1 MRRIALKHANKL
13 RVIVL
18 LLLPFWASST
28 NQLNTYHE
36 KLKAEVQKLCNEKKY
51 QKSLEY
57 CIGEIE
63 LAQQQK
69 DVIKECVAT
78 KLLGTTYYHMGRP
91 KEAKREWLKAI
102 ELSEQGNVLMV
113 AQNCY
118 SNLGALSLESGDTKV
133 AEKYFLKSLRYAQK
147 RGPEAEAD
155 YLNTIRL
162 LASFYGES
170 KQFAKADSLFKQLL
184 NNPTI
189 PKNTSTY
196 YTAQIFYSRILVE
209 SGRWQQGI
217 ALSDSCLRVA
227 RKLNNYD
234 LHTTA
239 LSLHITNLAHQKR
252 FEEVYQFNTELGQL
266 VSQRNSRIIDKN
278 ISDAEVKFKTS
289 QIAYEKEM
297 LQLKSKKDTEQ
308 LIYLGIGIIGL
319 LTATFIF
326 ITQRRKIRANELVQQ
341 EKIIALLAGE
351 EKERTRVA
359 KDLHDGIVQNLTA
372 LKMNLQ
378 SLQVPS
384 LEDKNEITKIGS
396 EIDLLNQEIRAI
408 AYQMMPVTL
417 KELGLAMALED
428 AFTRN
433 LKNHHIACHFKSIG
447 FEKRLPEYIE
457 VNLFR
462 IGQELLNNLLKHSKA
477 SKVDILLMQRN
488 QHIHL
493 IIEDDGVGF
502 IPSKIHE
509 GIGMN
514 SIRVR
519 LTAIQGKI
527 TIEPGEQVGTVVSI
541 LVPLNA

>member
-1 MRRIALKHANKL
+1 MIKIALNHAYII

-18 LLLPFWASST
+18 LLLPFWASGIS
-28 NQLNTYHE
+28 QINTYHE
-36 KLKAEVQKLCNEKKY
+36 QLKAEVQKLCNEKKY

-69 DVIKECVAT
+69 DLIKECVAT
-78 KLLGTTYYHMGRP
+78 KLLGTTFYHMGRP
-91 KEAKREWLKAI
+91 KEAKREWVKAI
-102 ELSEQGNVLMV
+102 RLSEQANVLMV

-118 SNLGALSLESGDTKV
+118 SNLGALALESGEYKV
-133 AEKYFLKSLRYAQK
+133 AEKYFITSLGYAEK

-155 YLNTIRL
+155 YLNTLRL

-170 KQFAKADSLFKQLL
+170 KQFAKADSLFMQLL
-184 NNPTI
+184 NNPNI
-189 PKNTSTY
+189 PKNTSSY

-217 ALSDSCLRVA
+217 ALSDSCLRIA
-227 RKLNNYD
+227 RKLDNYD
-234 LHTTA
+234 LYTTA

-278 ISDAEVKFKTS
+278 ISDAEVKFNTS
-289 QIAYEKEM
+289 QISYEKEM
-297 LQLKSKKDTEQ
+297 SELKSKKDAEQ
-308 LIYLGIGIIGL
+308 LIYLSIGIIGL
-319 LTATFIF
+319 ITASFIF

-341 EKIIALLAGE
+341 EKIRALLAGE

-378 SLQVPS
+378 SLQTPS
-384 LEDKNEITKIGS
+384 LAQQDELQKIGA

-417 KELGLAMALED
+417 KELGLAKALED
-428 AFTRN
+428 AFARN
-433 LKNHHIACHFKSIG
+433 LKSLHIAYHFESIG
-447 FEKRLPEYIE
+447 FETRLPEHIE

-462 IGQELLNNLLKHSKA
+462 IGQELLNNLIKHSKA
-477 SKVDILLMQRN
+477 SKVDILLMNRN
-488 QHIHL
+488 ERIQL
-493 IIEDDGVGF
+493 IVEDNGIG
-502 IPSKIHE
+502 IPAGKIQE

-514 SIRVR
+514 SIRIR
-519 LTAIQGKI
+519 LSAMQGKI
-527 TIEPGEQVGTVVSI
+527 TFEPREQGGTVVSI

>member
-1 MRRIALKHANKL
+1 MRRIALKYANIL
-13 RVIVL
+13 RVILL
-18 LLLPFWASST
+18 LLLPFWASGI
-28 NQLNTYHE
+28 NQINTYHE
-36 KLKAEVQKLCNEKKY
+36 QLKAEVQKLCNEKKY

-57 CIGEIE
+57 CIAEIE

-69 DVIKECVAT
+69 DVTMECVAT

-102 ELSEQGNVLMV
+102 ELSEQANVLMV

-118 SNLGALSLESGDTKV
+118 SNLGALALESGDANV
-133 AEKYFLKSLRYAQK
+133 AEKYFLTSLGYAEK

-155 YLNTIRL
+155 YLNTLRL

-184 NNPTI
+184 NNPNI
-189 PKNTSTY
+189 PKNTSSY
-196 YTAQIFYSRILVE
+196 YTVQIFYSRILVQ

-217 ALSDSCLRVA
+217 ALSDSCLQIA
-227 RKLNNYD
+227 RKLDNYD
-234 LHTTA
+234 LYTTA

-252 FEEVYQFNTELGQL
+252 FEEVYQFNIELGQL

-278 ISDAEVKFKTS
+278 ISNAEVKFKTS

-297 LQLKSKKDTEQ
+297 LQLKSKKETEQ
-308 LIYLGIGIIGL
+308 LIYLSIGIIGL

-378 SLQVPS
+378 SLQAPG
-384 LEDKNEITKIGS
+384 LEVKDELHKIGS

-417 KELGLAMALED
+417 KELGLAKALED
-428 AFTRN
+428 AFARN
-433 LKNHHIACHFKSIG
+433 LKNHNIVCHFESIG
-447 FEKRLPEYIE
+447 FEKRLPELIE

-477 SKVDILLMQRN
+477 TKVDILLMNRN
-488 QHIHL
+488 QRIQL
-493 IIEDDGVGF
+493 IVEDNGIGLPVG
-502 IPSKIHE
+502 KIQE

-514 SIRVR
+514 SIRIR
-519 LTAIQGKI
+519 LSAMQGKI
-527 TIEPGEQVGTVVSI
+527 MFEPREHGGSVVTI
-541 LVPLNA
+541 LVPLNP